1 MSSPVT
7 AAARERRH
15 SSADSPASTPA
26 AAAASRQR
34 FYGSAAAQ
42 LGSASVPLSSPYD
55 FEIGKLFA
63 PALVAG
69 LLEPVQMTAE
79 SICVGRLGVPQ
90 VRVLASPCCRLCPCY
105 ASHSPD
111 RLSHT
116 PTCRSWAPWAWAPCC
131 SNLRSASLRRSS

>member
-7 AAARERRH
+7 SAAQERRH
-15 SSADSPASTPA
+15 SSADSPPSAPAA

-34 FYGSAAAQ
+34 FYSSAAAQ
-42 LGSASVPLSSPYD
+42 LGSSSVPLSSPYD

-79 SICVGRLGVPQ
+79 SICVGKLGVPQ
-90 VRVLASPCCRLCPCY
+90 VRVLPGWMAG
-105 ASHSPD
+105 HG
-111 RLSHT
+111 
-116 PTCRSWAPWAWAPCC
+116 
-131 SNLRSASLRRSS
+131 